1 MIINSNFQMNHR
13 SIEEFARVMVPEA
26 LDKNLDIEIE
36 RESRDIVVR
45 LEIDGRVEFFRYP
58 DQNGKFED
66 QEITMTKI
74 LMLKFFGKKYS
85 WGGLMGV
92 RPTKVVRRLLALG
105 YGYEEIKKIMEE
117 FLLVSREKI
126 ELLIEVVKKELEF
139 LDRKHINL
147 YIGIPFCPTKCKYC
161 SFASYEIG
169 SGVGRYYNDFVKTLL
184 DEIELTGK
192 FLREENFKISSL
204 YIGEEL
210 QVPLLKRI

>member
-36 RESRDIVVR
+36 RENGDIVAR

-92 RPTKVVRRLLALG
+92 RPT
-105 YGYEEIKKIMEE
+105 
-117 FLLVSREKI
+117 
-126 ELLIEVVKKELEF
+126 
-139 LDRKHINL
+139 
-147 YIGIPFCPTKCKYC
+147 
-161 SFASYEIG
+161 
-169 SGVGRYYNDFVKTLL
+169 
-184 DEIELTGK
+184 
-192 FLREENFKISSL
+192 LR
-204 YIGEEL
+204 
-210 QVPLLKRI
+210 

>member
-26 LDKNLDIEIE
+26 LDKNLAIEIE
-36 RESRDIVVR
+36 RENGDIVVR

-126 ELLIEVVKKELEF
+126 ELLIEIVKKELEF

-147 YIGIPFCPTKCKYC
+147 YIGIPFVQQSVNT
-161 SFASYEIG
+161 A
-169 SGVGRYYNDFVKTLL
+169 LL
-184 DEIELTGK
+184 LHM
-192 FLREENFKISSL
+192 R
-204 YIGEEL
+204 
-210 QVPLLKRI
+210 